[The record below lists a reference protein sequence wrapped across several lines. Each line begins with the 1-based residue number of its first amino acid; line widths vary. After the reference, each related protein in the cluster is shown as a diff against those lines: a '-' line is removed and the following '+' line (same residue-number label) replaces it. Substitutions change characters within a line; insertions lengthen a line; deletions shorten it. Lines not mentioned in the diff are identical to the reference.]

1 MKTILVDAVNT
12 TIIKD
17 ETGAFVQFKEL
28 FELLETYANPK
39 VIVTNANDEQ
49 LVEFGLNNVPYP
61 VFTMKH
67 NPDKPD
73 PIYFKTLLE
82 QYNWQPTDVIYLE
95 HNPDAVKSAESVGI
109 TSYHYDKDKR
119 DLVEL
124 KKFIDKVITLETV

>member
-17 ETGAFVQFKEL
+17 ESGTFVQFKEL
-28 FELLETYANPK
+28 FDLLETYSNPK
-39 VIVTNANDEQ
+39 LIVTNANDEQ

-73 PIYFKTLLE
+73 PVYFKTLLE
-82 QYNWQPTDVIYLE
+82 QHNWQPTDVIYFE

-109 TSYHYDKDKR
+109 TSYHYDKDKK
-119 DLVEL
+119 DLVAL
-124 KKFIDKVITLETV
+124 KQFLDQNI